1 MKASEFLNSQ
11 FIKESDLTD
20 PITVRITTLGP
31 VDYTDPNG
39 KQDRRLQ
46 ATLSNGKVLNLNA
59 TNLKRL
65 IRAFGDD
72 LSGWTGQEVVVYWD
86 DEVEFAGRQCGGVR
100 LRVPSAVRLG
110 SPV

>member
-46 ATLSNGKVLNLNA
+46 ATLSTNA
-59 TNLKRL
+59 RN
-65 IRAFGDD
+65 
-72 LSGWTGQEVVVYWD
+72 Q
-86 DEVEFAGRQCGGVR
+86 
-100 LRVPSAVRLG
+100 
-110 SPV
+110 